1 MKSKMSEWNTQVIWL
16 QLVVIMILAL
26 WLTEAK
32 DNGKKM
38 SPYKTCKIINHNFIK
53 NWETKHFAEI

>member
-1 MKSKMSEWNTQVIWL
+1 MSEWNTQVIWL

-32 DNGKKM
+32 DNGKKI
-38 SPYKTCKIINHNFIK
+38 SPCKTCKIIIK